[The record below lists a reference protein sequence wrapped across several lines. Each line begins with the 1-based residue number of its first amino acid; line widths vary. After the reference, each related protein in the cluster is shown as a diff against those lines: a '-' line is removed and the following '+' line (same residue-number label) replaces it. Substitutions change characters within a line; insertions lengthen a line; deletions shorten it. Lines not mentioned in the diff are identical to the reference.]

1 MQIFAVK
8 RQPLDMAP
16 SQVRYLYYLSDIVR
30 STPLL
35 PHFKPISLTTLTCTP
50 VPRMTKARDGCRIYV
65 EIACNDKVVLST
77 IQEYDK
83 MRLYHVSDGKIS
95 VTLNAT
101 ICGDFTITLYHARN
115 ALKGMGRPQG
125 IKICQFQM
133 HSGFI
138 SEHET
143 HIHLDRSELDDIGDN
158 EHIPMNFS
166 VTIPIEIGST
176 ERPPSTNL
184 PWLPTKSTRNPTSL
198 FSSRL
203 EYEENVDNFGKYLF
217 QTLFTICY

>member
-8 RQPLDMAP
+8 RHPLDMSP
-16 SQVRYLYYLSDIVR
+16 SQVRYLYYLADIVR

-35 PHFKPISLTTLTCTP
+35 PHFKPITLTTLSCSP
-50 VPRMTKARDGCRIYV
+50 IPRMTKARDGCRLYV
-65 EIACNDKVVLST
+65 EIACNDKIVLST
-77 IQEYDK
+77 VQEYDK
-83 MRLYHVSDGKIS
+83 MRLYHVSEGKIT

-125 IKICQFQM
+125 IKVCQFQM

-143 HIHLDRSELDDIGDN
+143 HIHLERSELDDVGDN

-166 VTIPIEIGST
+166 VTIPIEIGPT
-176 ERPPSTNL
+176 KRPPASKL
-184 PWLPTKSTRNPTSL
+184 PWLPAETPRNPMAL
-198 FSSRL
+198 FSSKL
-203 EYEENVDNFGKYLF
+203 EYEENVDNFGERS
-217 QTLFTICY
+217 TIPC